1 VWGDEPGSSGGK
13 FDSSIRTSVLSVS
26 KNRKGKPVP
35 INAQQKYYAE
45 LNAKDEVA
53 LDLLAAMYA
62 FHPKGDAL
70 FAAME
75 RRKLNHSYGS
85 GPLADAMEAAAQSD
99 LTIFRKRMD
108 EIRREV
114 QI

>member
-1 VWGDEPGSSGGK
+1 M
-13 FDSSIRTSVLSVS
+13 
-26 KNRKGKPVP
+26 P

-53 LDLLAAMYA
+53 MDLLAAMYA

-85 GPLADAMEAAAQSD
+85 GPIADAMESAAQSD
-99 LTIFRKRMD
+99 LTAFRARMD
-108 EIRREV
+108 EIRREI